1 MRWPVRF
8 QVPNPHKLRCTNDC
22 MERSGMHCAVRWG
35 TRTDVISHVASLI
48 SPIESEKSEI
58 KKPTIHDEQRLTE
71 IRLQQ
76 KYSGAEYGHA

>member
-1 MRWPVRF
+1 M
-8 QVPNPHKLRCTNDC
+8 
-22 MERSGMHCAVRWG
+22 RWG

-71 IRLQQ
+71 IRSQQ